1 MIDNVDRNHV
11 ERRLKMLVN
20 HQINPNLEW
29 IETRVLNKREINTL
43 IDEYKISEEVLEYVT
58 DTYEQ
63 SNYIHEPLEE
73 QELVILHMPTKSAE
87 NNRYTTKPISF
98 LVKDKQLFT
107 FNESDSSLMNIDM
120 QKETGY
126 EMNDTAV
133 SFMLEKIYFL
143 MSSYFPVLREVTRQR
158 HVLDDML
165 TKKLT
170 NKELVK
176 LAYLQQSLTF
186 ILNAAESNVDAL
198 TILEKSK
205 FGKSLSEVEKERL
218 EDALIEA
225 EQIVHMA
232 ELEAKIVDKIAK
244 IFDSIMNNN
253 LNDTMKFLTV
263 WSLAIAIPTLI
274 TGFFGMNIN
283 LPKVDKSYGW
293 VQLTVLSIVLIIW
306 LILGL
311 KRNKKV

>member
-1 MIDNVDRNHV
+1 
-11 ERRLKMLVN
+11 MLVK
-20 HQINPNLEW
+20 HHINASLNW
-29 IETRVLNKREINTL
+29 IETRKLNEREKNTL
-43 IDEYKISEEVLEYVT
+43 LDEYKISDEVLEYVL

-63 SNYIHEPLEE
+63 SNYIHEPEDE
-73 QELVILHMPTKSAE
+73 QELVILHMPAKSQE
-87 NNRYTTKPISF
+87 NNRYTTKPIAF
-98 LVKDKQLFT
+98 LIKDNNLFT
-107 FNESDSSLMNIDM
+107 FNESNLSLMNHDM
-120 QKETGY
+120 NKETGQ
-126 EMNDTAV
+126 ERIDTPV

-186 ILNAAESNVDAL
+186 ILNAAESNVEAL

-205 FGKSLSEVEKERL
+205 FGKELSNVEKERL

-283 LPKVDKSYGW
+283 LPKVDKVYGW
-293 VQLTVLSIVLIIW
+293 IQLTILSVVLVAW

>member
-1 MIDNVDRNHV
+1 
-11 ERRLKMLVN
+11 MLVK
-20 HQINPNLEW
+20 HHINASLNW
-29 IETRVLNKREINTL
+29 IETRKLNEREKNTL
-43 IDEYKISEEVLEYVT
+43 LDEYKISDEVLEYVL

-63 SNYIHEPLEE
+63 SNYIHEPEDE
-73 QELVILHMPTKSAE
+73 QDLVILHMPAKSQE
-87 NNRYTTKPISF
+87 NNRYTTKPIAF
-98 LVKDKQLFT
+98 LIKENNLFT
-107 FNESDSSLMNIDM
+107 FNESNLSLMNHDM
-120 QKETGY
+120 NKETGQ
-126 EMNDTAV
+126 ERIDTPV

-186 ILNAAESNVDAL
+186 ILNAAESNVEAL

-205 FGKSLSEVEKERL
+205 FGKELSNVEKERL

-283 LPKVDKSYGW
+283 LPKVDKVYGW
-293 VQLTVLSIVLIIW
+293 IQLTILSVVLVAW

>member
-1 MIDNVDRNHV
+1 
-11 ERRLKMLVN
+11 MLVK
-20 HQINPNLEW
+20 HHINASLNW
-29 IETRVLNKREINTL
+29 IETRKLNEREKNTL
-43 IDEYKISEEVLEYVT
+43 LDEYKISDEVLEYVL

-63 SNYIHEPLEE
+63 SNYIHEPEDE
-73 QELVILHMPTKSAE
+73 QELVILHMPAKSQE
-87 NNRYTTKPISF
+87 NNRYTTKPIAF
-98 LVKDKQLFT
+98 LIKDNNLFT
-107 FNESDSSLMNIDM
+107 FNESNLSLMNHDM
-120 QKETGY
+120 NKETGQ
-126 EMNDTAV
+126 ERIDTPV

-186 ILNAAESNVDAL
+186 ILNAAESNVEAL

-205 FGKSLSEVEKERL
+205 FGKELSDVEKERL

-283 LPKVDKSYGW
+283 LPKVDKVYGW
-293 VQLTVLSIVLIIW
+293 IQLTILSVVLVAC

>member
-1 MIDNVDRNHV
+1 
-11 ERRLKMLVN
+11 MLVK
-20 HQINPNLEW
+20 HRINASLNW
-29 IETRVLNKREINTL
+29 IETRKLNEREKNTL
-43 IDEYKISEEVLEYVT
+43 LDEYKISDEVLEYVL

-63 SNYIHEPLEE
+63 SNYIHEPEDE
-73 QELVILHMPTKSAE
+73 QDLVILHMPAKSQE
-87 NNRYTTKPISF
+87 NNRYTTKPIAF
-98 LVKDKQLFT
+98 LIKENNLFT
-107 FNESDSSLMNIDM
+107 FNESNLSLMNHDM
-120 QKETGY
+120 NKETGQ
-126 EMNDTAV
+126 ERIDTPV

-186 ILNAAESNVDAL
+186 ILNAAESNVEAL

-205 FGKSLSEVEKERL
+205 FGKELSNVEKERL

-283 LPKVDKSYGW
+283 LPKVDKVYGW
-293 VQLTVLSIVLIIW
+293 IQLTILSVVLVAC

>member
-1 MIDNVDRNHV
+1 
-11 ERRLKMLVN
+11 MLVK
-20 HQINPNLEW
+20 HRINASLNW
-29 IETRVLNKREINTL
+29 IETSKLNEREKNTL
-43 IDEYKISEEVLEYVT
+43 LDEYKISDEVLEYVL

-63 SNYIHEPLEE
+63 SNYIHEPEDE
-73 QELVILHMPTKSAE
+73 QELVILHMPAKSQE
-87 NNRYTTKPISF
+87 NNRYTTKPIAF
-98 LVKDKQLFT
+98 LIKDNNLFT
-107 FNESDSSLMNIDM
+107 FNESNLSLMNHDM
-120 QKETGY
+120 NKETGQ
-126 EMNDTAV
+126 ERIDTPV

-186 ILNAAESNVDAL
+186 ILNAAESNVEAL

-205 FGKSLSEVEKERL
+205 FGKELSNVEKERL

-283 LPKVDKSYGW
+283 LPKVDKVYGW
-293 VQLTVLSIVLIIW
+293 IQLTILSVVLVAC

>member
-1 MIDNVDRNHV
+1 
-11 ERRLKMLVN
+11 MLVK
-20 HQINPNLEW
+20 HHINASLNW
-29 IETRVLNKREINTL
+29 IETRKLNEREKNTL
-43 IDEYKISEEVLEYVT
+43 LDEYKISDEVLEYVL

-63 SNYIHEPLEE
+63 SNYIHEPEDE
-73 QELVILHMPTKSAE
+73 QELVILHMPAKSQE
-87 NNRYTTKPISF
+87 NNRYTTRPIAF
-98 LVKDKQLFT
+98 LIKDNNLFT
-107 FNESDSSLMNIDM
+107 FNESNLSLMNHDM
-120 QKETGY
+120 NKETGQ
-126 EMNDTAV
+126 ERIDTPV

-186 ILNAAESNVDAL
+186 ILNAAESNVEAL

-205 FGKSLSEVEKERL
+205 FGKELSDVEKERL

-283 LPKVDKSYGW
+283 LPKVDKVYGW
-293 VQLTVLSIVLIIW
+293 IQLTILSVVLVAC

>member
-1 MIDNVDRNHV
+1 
-11 ERRLKMLVN
+11 MLVK
-20 HQINPNLEW
+20 HRINASLNW
-29 IETRVLNKREINTL
+29 IETRKLNEREKNTL
-43 IDEYKISEEVLEYVT
+43 LDEYKISDEVLEYVL

-63 SNYIHEPLEE
+63 SNYIHEPEDE
-73 QELVILHMPTKSAE
+73 QELVILHMPAKSQE
-87 NNRYTTKPISF
+87 NNRYTTKPIAF
-98 LVKDKQLFT
+98 LIKENNLFT
-107 FNESDSSLMNIDM
+107 FNESNLSLMNHDM
-120 QKETGY
+120 NKETGQ
-126 EMNDTAV
+126 ERIDTPV

-186 ILNAAESNVDAL
+186 ILNAAESNVEAL

-205 FGKSLSEVEKERL
+205 FGKELSDVEKERL

-283 LPKVDKSYGW
+283 LPKVDKVYGW
-293 VQLTVLSIVLIIW
+293 IQLTILSVVLVAW

>member
-1 MIDNVDRNHV
+1 
-11 ERRLKMLVN
+11 MLVK
-20 HQINPNLEW
+20 HHINASLNW
-29 IETRVLNKREINTL
+29 IETRKLNEREKNTL
-43 IDEYKISEEVLEYVT
+43 LDEYKISDEVLEYVL

-63 SNYIHEPLEE
+63 SNYIHEPEDE
-73 QELVILHMPTKSAE
+73 QELVILHMPAKSQE
-87 NNRYTTKPISF
+87 NNRYTTKPIAF
-98 LVKDKQLFT
+98 LIKDNNLFT
-107 FNESDSSLMNIDM
+107 FNESNLSLMNHDM
-120 QKETGY
+120 NKETGQ
-126 EMNDTAV
+126 ERIDTPV

-186 ILNAAESNVDAL
+186 ILNAAESNVEAL

-205 FGKSLSEVEKERL
+205 FGKELSNVEKERL

-283 LPKVDKSYGW
+283 LPKVDKVYGW
-293 VQLTVLSIVLIIW
+293 IQLTILSVVLVAC

>member
-1 MIDNVDRNHV
+1 
-11 ERRLKMLVN
+11 MLVK
-20 HQINPNLEW
+20 HHINASLNW
-29 IETRVLNKREINTL
+29 IETRTLNEREKNTL
-43 IDEYKISEEVLEYVT
+43 LDEYKISDEVLEYVL

-63 SNYIHEPLEE
+63 SNYIHEPEDE
-73 QELVILHMPTKSAE
+73 QELVILHMPAKSQE
-87 NNRYTTKPISF
+87 NNRYTTKPIAF
-98 LVKDKQLFT
+98 LIKDNNLFT
-107 FNESDSSLMNIDM
+107 FNESNLSLMNHDM
-120 QKETGY
+120 NKETGQ
-126 EMNDTAV
+126 ERIDTPV

-186 ILNAAESNVDAL
+186 ILNAAESNVEAL

-205 FGKSLSEVEKERL
+205 FGKELSDVEKERL

-283 LPKVDKSYGW
+283 LPKVDKVYGW
-293 VQLTVLSIVLIIW
+293 IQLTILSVVLVAW

>member
-1 MIDNVDRNHV
+1 
-11 ERRLKMLVN
+11 MLVK
-20 HQINPNLEW
+20 HHINASLNW
-29 IETRVLNKREINTL
+29 IETRKLNEREKNTL
-43 IDEYKISEEVLEYVT
+43 LDEYKISDEVLEYVL

-63 SNYIHEPLEE
+63 SNYIHEPEDE
-73 QELVILHMPTKSAE
+73 QELVILHMPAKSQE
-87 NNRYTTKPISF
+87 NNRYTTKPIAF
-98 LVKDKQLFT
+98 LIKDNNLFT
-107 FNESDSSLMNIDM
+107 FNESNLSLMNHDM
-120 QKETGY
+120 NKETGQ
-126 EMNDTAV
+126 ERIDTPV

-186 ILNAAESNVDAL
+186 ILNAAESNVEAL

-205 FGKSLSEVEKERL
+205 FGKELSDVEKERL

-283 LPKVDKSYGW
+283 LPKVDKVYGW
-293 VQLTVLSIVLIIW
+293 IQLTILSVVLVAW

>member
-1 MIDNVDRNHV
+1 
-11 ERRLKMLVN
+11 MLAK
-20 HQINPNLEW
+20 HQINPNLNW
-29 IETRVLNKREINTL
+29 IETRTLNTREKNTL
-43 IDEYKISEEVLEYVT
+43 LDEYKISEEVLEYVT

-63 SNYIHEPLEE
+63 SNYIHEPVDE
-73 QELVILHMPTKSAE
+73 QELIILHMPARSGE
-87 NNRYTTKPISF
+87 NNRYITKPISF
-98 LVKDKQLFT
+98 LIKGKDLFT
-107 FNESDSSLMNIDM
+107 FNESDSTIMNQDM
-120 QKETGY
+120 EKETGY
-126 EMNDTAV
+126 ESLDTPT
-133 SFMLEKIYFL
+133 SYMLEKIYFL
-143 MSSYFPVLREVTRQR
+143 MGSFFPVLREVTRQR

-186 ILNAAESNVDAL
+186 ILNAAESNVEAL
-198 TILEKSK
+198 TLVEKSK
-205 FGKSLSEVEKERL
+205 FGKNLSEVEKERL
-218 EDALIEA
+218 EDAIIEA

-232 ELEAKIVDKIAK
+232 ELEGKIVDKIAK

-283 LPKVDKSYGW
+283 LPKVDQSYGW
-293 VQLTVLSIVLIIW
+293 LQLTILSVVLIIW

>member
-1 MIDNVDRNHV
+1 
-11 ERRLKMLVN
+11 MLVK
-20 HQINPNLEW
+20 HHINASLNW
-29 IETRVLNKREINTL
+29 IETRKLNEREKNTL
-43 IDEYKISEEVLEYVT
+43 LDEYKISDEVLEYVL

-63 SNYIHEPLEE
+63 SNYIHEPEDE
-73 QELVILHMPTKSAE
+73 QDLVILHMPAKSQE
-87 NNRYTTKPISF
+87 NNRYTTKPIAF
-98 LVKDKQLFT
+98 LIKDNNLFT
-107 FNESDSSLMNIDM
+107 FNESNLSLMNHDM
-120 QKETGY
+120 NKETGQ
-126 EMNDTAV
+126 ERIDTPV

-186 ILNAAESNVDAL
+186 ILNAAESNVEAL

-205 FGKSLSEVEKERL
+205 FGKELSDVEKERL

-283 LPKVDKSYGW
+283 LPKVDKVYGW
-293 VQLTVLSIVLIIW
+293 IQLTILSVVLVAW

>member
-1 MIDNVDRNHV
+1 
-11 ERRLKMLVN
+11 MLVK
-20 HQINPNLEW
+20 HRINASLNW
-29 IETRVLNKREINTL
+29 IETRKLNEREKNTL
-43 IDEYKISEEVLEYVT
+43 LDEYKISDEVLEYVL

-63 SNYIHEPLEE
+63 SNYIHEPEDE
-73 QELVILHMPTKSAE
+73 QELVILHMPAKSQE
-87 NNRYTTKPISF
+87 NNRYTTKPIAF
-98 LVKDKQLFT
+98 LIKDNNLFT
-107 FNESDSSLMNIDM
+107 FNESNLSLMNHDM
-120 QKETGY
+120 NKETGQ
-126 EMNDTAV
+126 ERIDTPV

-186 ILNAAESNVDAL
+186 ILNAAESNVEAL

-205 FGKSLSEVEKERL
+205 FGKELSDVEKERL

-283 LPKVDKSYGW
+283 LPKVDKVYGW
-293 VQLTVLSIVLIIW
+293 IQLTILSVVLVAC

>member
-1 MIDNVDRNHV
+1 
-11 ERRLKMLVN
+11 MLVK
-20 HQINPNLEW
+20 HHINANLNW
-29 IETRVLNKREINTL
+29 IETRKLNEREKNTL
-43 IDEYKISEEVLEYVT
+43 LDEYKISDEVLEYVL

-63 SNYIHEPLEE
+63 SNYIHEPEDE
-73 QELVILHMPTKSAE
+73 QELVILHMPAKSQE
-87 NNRYTTKPISF
+87 NNRYTTKPIAF
-98 LVKDKQLFT
+98 LIKDNNLFT
-107 FNESDSSLMNIDM
+107 FNESNLSLMNHDM
-120 QKETGY
+120 NKETGQ
-126 EMNDTAV
+126 ERIDTPV

-186 ILNAAESNVDAL
+186 ILNAAESNVEAL

-205 FGKSLSEVEKERL
+205 FGKELSDVEKERL

-283 LPKVDKSYGW
+283 LPKVDKVYGW
-293 VQLTVLSIVLIIW
+293 IQLTILSVVLVAW

>member
-1 MIDNVDRNHV
+1 
-11 ERRLKMLVN
+11 MLVK
-20 HQINPNLEW
+20 HRINASLNW
-29 IETRVLNKREINTL
+29 IETRKLNEREKNTL
-43 IDEYKISEEVLEYVT
+43 LDEYKISDEVLEYVL

-63 SNYIHEPLEE
+63 SNYIHEPEDE
-73 QELVILHMPTKSAE
+73 QELVILHMPAKSQE
-87 NNRYTTKPISF
+87 NNRYTTKPIAF
-98 LVKDKQLFT
+98 LIKENNLFT
-107 FNESDSSLMNIDM
+107 FNESNLSLMNHDM
-120 QKETGY
+120 NKETGQ
-126 EMNDTAV
+126 ERIDTPV

-186 ILNAAESNVDAL
+186 ILNAAESNVEAL

-205 FGKSLSEVEKERL
+205 FGKELSNVEKERL

-283 LPKVDKSYGW
+283 LPKVDKVYGW
-293 VQLTVLSIVLIIW
+293 IQLTILSVVLVAC

>member
-1 MIDNVDRNHV
+1 
-11 ERRLKMLVN
+11 MLVK
-20 HQINPNLEW
+20 HHINASLNW
-29 IETRVLNKREINTL
+29 IETRKLDEREKNTL
-43 IDEYKISEEVLEYVT
+43 LDEYKISDEVLEYVL

-63 SNYIHEPLEE
+63 SNYIHEPEDE
-73 QELVILHMPTKSAE
+73 QELVILHMPAKSQE
-87 NNRYTTKPISF
+87 NNRYTTKPIAF
-98 LVKDKQLFT
+98 LIKDNNLFT
-107 FNESDSSLMNIDM
+107 FNESNLSLMNHDM
-120 QKETGY
+120 NKETGQ
-126 EMNDTAV
+126 ERIDTPV

-186 ILNAAESNVDAL
+186 ILNAAESNVEAL

-205 FGKSLSEVEKERL
+205 FGKELSDVEKERL

-283 LPKVDKSYGW
+283 LPKVDKVYGW
-293 VQLTVLSIVLIIW
+293 IQLTILSVVLVAW

>member
-1 MIDNVDRNHV
+1 
-11 ERRLKMLVN
+11 MLVK
-20 HQINPNLEW
+20 HHINASLNW
-29 IETRVLNKREINTL
+29 IETRKLNEREKNTL
-43 IDEYKISEEVLEYVT
+43 LDEYKISDEVLEYVL

-63 SNYIHEPLEE
+63 SNYIHEPEDE
-73 QELVILHMPTKSAE
+73 QDLVILHMPAKSQE
-87 NNRYTTKPISF
+87 NNRYTTKPIAF
-98 LVKDKQLFT
+98 LIKENNLFT
-107 FNESDSSLMNIDM
+107 FNESNLSLMNHDM
-120 QKETGY
+120 NKETGQ
-126 EMNDTAV
+126 ERIDTPV

-186 ILNAAESNVDAL
+186 ILNAAESNVEAL

-205 FGKSLSEVEKERL
+205 FGKELSDVEKERL

-283 LPKVDKSYGW
+283 LPKVDKVYGW
-293 VQLTVLSIVLIIW
+293 IQLTILSVVLVAC

>member
-1 MIDNVDRNHV
+1 
-11 ERRLKMLVN
+11 MLVK
-20 HQINPNLEW
+20 HHINASLNW
-29 IETRVLNKREINTL
+29 IETRKLNEREKNTL
-43 IDEYKISEEVLEYVT
+43 LDEYKISDEVLEYVL

-63 SNYIHEPLEE
+63 SNYIHEPEDE
-73 QELVILHMPTKSAE
+73 QDLVILHMPTKSQE
-87 NNRYTTKPISF
+87 NNRYTTKPIAF
-98 LVKDKQLFT
+98 LIKENNLFT
-107 FNESDSSLMNIDM
+107 FNESNLSLMNHDM
-120 QKETGY
+120 NKETGQ
-126 EMNDTAV
+126 ERIDTPV

-186 ILNAAESNVDAL
+186 ILNAAESNVEAL

-205 FGKSLSEVEKERL
+205 FGKELSDVEKERL

-283 LPKVDKSYGW
+283 LPKVDKVYGW
-293 VQLTVLSIVLIIW
+293 IQLTILSVVLVAW

>member
-1 MIDNVDRNHV
+1 
-11 ERRLKMLVN
+11 MLVK
-20 HQINPNLEW
+20 HRINASLNW
-29 IETRVLNKREINTL
+29 IETRKLNEREKNTL
-43 IDEYKISEEVLEYVT
+43 LDEYKISDEVLEYVL

-63 SNYIHEPLEE
+63 SNYIHEPEDE
-73 QELVILHMPTKSAE
+73 QELVILHMPAKSQE
-87 NNRYTTKPISF
+87 NNRYTTKPIAF
-98 LVKDKQLFT
+98 LIKDNNLFT
-107 FNESDSSLMNIDM
+107 FNESNLSLMNHDM
-120 QKETGY
+120 NKETGQ
-126 EMNDTAV
+126 ERIDTPV

-186 ILNAAESNVDAL
+186 ILNAAESNVEAL

-205 FGKSLSEVEKERL
+205 FGKELSNVEKERL

-283 LPKVDKSYGW
+283 LPKVDKVYGW
-293 VQLTVLSIVLIIW
+293 IQLTILSVVLVAC

>member
-1 MIDNVDRNHV
+1 MITV
-11 ERRLKMLVN
+11 ERRRYLMLVK
-20 HQINPNLEW
+20 HHINASLNW
-29 IETRVLNKREINTL
+29 IETRKLNEREKNTL
-43 IDEYKISEEVLEYVT
+43 LDEYKISDEVLEYVL

-63 SNYIHEPLEE
+63 SNYIHEPEDE
-73 QELVILHMPTKSAE
+73 QELVILHMPAKSQE
-87 NNRYTTKPISF
+87 NNRYTTKPIAF
-98 LVKDKQLFT
+98 LIKDNNLFT
-107 FNESDSSLMNIDM
+107 FNESNLSLMNHDM
-120 QKETGY
+120 NKETGQ
-126 EMNDTAV
+126 ERIDTPV

-186 ILNAAESNVDAL
+186 ILNAAESNVEAL

-205 FGKSLSEVEKERL
+205 FGKELSDVEKERL

-283 LPKVDKSYGW
+283 LPKVDKVYGW
-293 VQLTVLSIVLIIW
+293 IQLTILSVVLVAW

>member
-1 MIDNVDRNHV
+1 
-11 ERRLKMLVN
+11 MLVK
-20 HQINPNLEW
+20 HHINASLNW
-29 IETRVLNKREINTL
+29 IETRKLNEREKNTL
-43 IDEYKISEEVLEYVT
+43 LDEYKISDEVLEYVL

-63 SNYIHEPLEE
+63 SNYIHEPEDE
-73 QELVILHMPTKSAE
+73 QDLVILHMPAKSQE
-87 NNRYTTKPISF
+87 NNRYTTKPIAF
-98 LVKDKQLFT
+98 LIKENNLFT
-107 FNESDSSLMNIDM
+107 FNESNLSLMNHDM
-120 QKETGY
+120 NKETGQ
-126 EMNDTAV
+126 ERIDTPV

-186 ILNAAESNVDAL
+186 ILNAAESNVEAL

-205 FGKSLSEVEKERL
+205 FGKELSDVEKERL

-283 LPKVDKSYGW
+283 LPKVDKVYGW
-293 VQLTVLSIVLIIW
+293 IQLTILSVVLVAW

>member
-1 MIDNVDRNHV
+1 
-11 ERRLKMLVN
+11 MLAK
-20 HQINPNLEW
+20 HHINASLNW
-29 IETRVLNKREINTL
+29 IETRKLNEREKNTL
-43 IDEYKISEEVLEYVT
+43 LDEYKISDEVLEYVL

-63 SNYIHEPLEE
+63 SNYIHEPEDE
-73 QELVILHMPTKSAE
+73 QELVILHMPAKSQE
-87 NNRYTTKPISF
+87 NNRYTTKPIAF
-98 LVKDKQLFT
+98 LIKDNDLFT
-107 FNESDSSLMNIDM
+107 FNESNLSLMNHDM
-120 QKETGY
+120 NKETGQ
-126 EMNDTAV
+126 ERIDTPV

-186 ILNAAESNVDAL
+186 ILNAAESNVEAL

-205 FGKSLSEVEKERL
+205 FGKELSDVEKERL

-283 LPKVDKSYGW
+283 LPKVDKVYGW
-293 VQLTVLSIVLIIW
+293 IQLTILSVVLVAW

>member
-1 MIDNVDRNHV
+1 
-11 ERRLKMLVN
+11 MLVK
-20 HQINPNLEW
+20 HHINASLNW
-29 IETRVLNKREINTL
+29 IETRKLNEREKNTL
-43 IDEYKISEEVLEYVT
+43 LDEYKISDEVLEYVL

-63 SNYIHEPLEE
+63 SNYIHEPEDE
-73 QELVILHMPTKSAE
+73 QELVILHMPAKSQE
-87 NNRYTTKPISF
+87 NNRYTTKPIAF
-98 LVKDKQLFT
+98 LIKDNNLFT
-107 FNESDSSLMNIDM
+107 FNESNLSLMNHDM
-120 QKETGY
+120 NKETGQ
-126 EMNDTAV
+126 ERIDTPV

-186 ILNAAESNVDAL
+186 ILNAAESNVEAL

-205 FGKSLSEVEKERL
+205 FGKELSNVEKERL

-283 LPKVDKSYGW
+283 LPKVDKVYGW
-293 VQLTVLSIVLIIW
+293 IQLTILSVVLVSW